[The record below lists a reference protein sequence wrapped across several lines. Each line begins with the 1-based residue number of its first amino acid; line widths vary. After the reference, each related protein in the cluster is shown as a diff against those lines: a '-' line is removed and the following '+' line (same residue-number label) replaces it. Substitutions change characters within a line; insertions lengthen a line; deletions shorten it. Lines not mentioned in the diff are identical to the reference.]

1 MAGASGSLTV
11 PVGGGFTAT
20 LAVAWEETVGPGYSD
35 LAVKV
40 TFSRSG
46 GQMGGT
52 WYANDIGSITVN
64 EEAVWSWT
72 KDNTVLDVPI
82 SAGTS
87 TLATKTVRVEH
98 SGPVEVPIHVD
109 SGGWRNPSYSSNGC
123 SWNAKSGT
131 AALGEIESYTLT
143 ITSGENASVKVMRNG
158 TELSNGASLS
168 AGDKL
173 VVTGTASAGYVLT
186 LQVNGSA
193 ISSGATVTVS
203 GNVSV
208 AASAAKVGAQY
219 VRYVPYIGRPE
230 GWTKLQ

>member
-1 MAGASGSLTV
+1 MAGASGSVTV

-52 WYANDIGSITVN
+52 WYANDTGSITVN
-64 EEAVWSWT
+64 EETVWSWS

-98 SGPVEVPIHVD
+98 TGPVEVPIHVD
-109 SGGWRNPSYSSNGC
+109 SAGWRNPSYSSNGC

-131 AALGEIESYTLT
+131 AALWASQIYTLT
-143 ITSGENASVKVMRNG
+143 IAKDENTNVTVTRDGVAVVSGSGLA
-158 TELSNGASLS
+158 
-168 AGDKL
+168 AGDVL
-173 VVTGTASAGYVLT
+173 TVTGTAANGYLLVLKI
-186 LQVNGSA
+186 NGENVT
-193 ISSGATVTVS
+193 SGTTVTVS
-203 GNVSV
+203 GDVSV
-208 AASAAKVGAQY
+208 SASAMKAGAQY
-219 VRYVPYIGRPE
+219 VRYVPYIGMPD
-230 GWTKLQ
+230 GWKPL